1 MTCHFKLVALAL
13 MLVMGALP
21 MLGSGALSCLAN
33 AGSSNAV
40 SAVHHCCPSMAMA
53 AEDAGRS
60 LVSQANAARPC
71 CRVAPAKPVK
81 RVDLQM
87 PAAAAELALQPAAE
101 AVNALPVT
109 TQAQGNSRLPLP
121 VSGSRQSHLCTFL
134 I

>member
-1 MTCHFKLVALAL
+1 MTRHFKLVALAL
-13 MLVMGALP
+13 MLVMGTLSL
-21 MLGSGALSCLAN
+21 LGSVAPSCLAN

-40 SAVHHCCPSMAMA
+40 LAVHHCCPSMAMA

-71 CRVAPAKPVK
+71 CRVAPAKPVQ

-87 PAAAAELALQPAAE
+87 PAAAAELALQPANGP
-101 AVNALPVT
+101 VNALPVT
-109 TQAQGNSRLPLP
+109 TQAQGNYRLPLP
-121 VSGSRQSHLCTFL
+121 DSARSQSTLCTFL